1 MTLYQNP
8 RALLHQAG
16 LQAKK
21 SWGQNFLCDRGVLVD
36 ISAALTA
43 AGGGAPTRI
52 LELGAGTGAL
62 TAHLLDAG
70 HTVTAVER
78 DRELIPVLREQ
89 LGNQAGFTIHE
100 ADAGRLDYGA
110 LRGYG
115 PAWVVAGNLPYQL
128 SSRILVNLADAVRDV
143 QAAVLLVQREVAQR
157 LVAEAPGRVYGLL
170 SVLVQRSFHAEI
182 VRQVPPGAFHP
193 PPKVTSAVVRL
204 TRKQHIAADHT
215 ALVLAARGAFS
226 ARRKTLANALSAYFK
241 VDKSA
246 LQPVFSAVGIAPS
259 VRAETLAVEQ
269 FAQLGDALVAHG
281 VMPTPST

>member
-8 RALLHQAG
+8 RALLHHAG
-16 LQAKK
+16 LHAKK
-21 SWGQNFLCDRGVLVD
+21 SWGQNFLCDRRVLVD
-36 ISAALTA
+36 ISAALTS
-43 AGGGAPTRI
+43 AGGGPTRV

-70 HTVTAVER
+70 HCVTAVER
-78 DRELIPVLREQ
+78 DRELVPVLREQ
-89 LGNQAGFTIHE
+89 LGDQPQFAIHE

-110 LRGYG
+110 LRGDG

-128 SSRILVNLADAVRDV
+128 SSRILVNLADASAHV

-170 SVLVQRSFHAEI
+170 SVLVQRSFRAEI
-182 VRQVPPGAFHP
+182 VRSVPPGAFHP

-204 TRKQHIAADHT
+204 TRRASMAPEQG
-215 ALVLAARGAFS
+215 ALVLAARAAFS

-241 VDKSA
+241 VDKGA
-246 LQPVFSAVGIAPS
+246 LEPVFKGVDIAPS
-259 VRAETLAVEQ
+259 ARAETLSVEQ
-269 FAQLGDALVAHG
+269 FAHLGATLMTHG
-281 VMPTPST
+281 VMPSPST

>member
-8 RALLHQAG
+8 RALLHRAG

-36 ISAALTA
+36 IGAALTT
-43 AGGGAPTRI
+43 AGGGPTRV

-70 HTVTAVER
+70 HSVTAVER
-78 DRELIPVLREQ
+78 DRELVPVLREQ
-89 LGNQAGFTIHE
+89 FGHQAGFSLHE

-110 LRGYG
+110 LRGDG

-128 SSRILVNLADAVRDV
+128 SSRILVNLADACEHV

-157 LVAEAPGRVYGLL
+157 LVAEAPGRIYGLL

-182 VRQVPPGAFHP
+182 VRSVPPGAFHP

-204 TRKQHIAADHT
+204 TRRQPIVADPT

-259 VRAETLAVEQ
+259 VRAETLAVAQ
-269 FAQLGDALVAHG
+269 FALLGEALVAHG
-281 VMPTPST
+281 VMSAPSI

>member
-8 RALLHQAG
+8 RALLHHAG

-36 ISAALTA
+36 ISAALTS
-43 AGGGAPTRI
+43 AGGGPTRV

-70 HTVTAVER
+70 HSVTAVER
-78 DRELIPVLREQ
+78 DRELIPVLRQHLGEQ
-89 LGNQAGFTIHE
+89 PKLVIHE

-110 LRGYG
+110 LRGDG

-128 SSRILVNLADAVRDV
+128 SSRILVNLADASAHV

-182 VRQVPPGAFHP
+182 VRSVPPGAFHP

-204 TRKQHIAADHT
+204 VRRSSVPAEHA
-215 ALVLAARGAFS
+215 ALVLTARAAFS
-226 ARRKTLANALSAYFK
+226 ARRKTLANALSGYFK
-241 VDKSA
+241 ADKGA
-246 LQPVFSAVGIAPS
+246 LEPVFAAVGIAPS
-259 VRAETLAVEQ
+259 ARAETLAVEQ
-269 FAQLGDALVAHG
+269 FARLGEALVAHG